1 MANNNI
7 NNATHNQSNV
17 EVLIAEEILADEG
30 IIKLNER
37 DVKKLRDG
45 SDFMDG
51 TVIDG
56 KLDDLGELAA
66 KAINSLKEAHPQDTL
81 TYSSSSLFTYEGF
94 RESLSGGNGER
105 PHVLGEVPQ
114 TA

>member
-7 NNATHNQSNV
+7 NNATHSQSNV

-56 KLDDLGELAA
+56 KLDDLGELAG

-81 TYSSSSLFTYEGF
+81 TMLMVKIRVAKIMS
-94 RESLSGGNGER
+94 
-105 PHVLGEVPQ
+105 
-114 TA
+114 